1 MSTLKERMQSGGLG
15 TAVPLPTTDYPALEI
30 EEVEVNPNFL
40 VYYELEP
47 GKLTAA
53 WFDGTDDL
61 IEFIASLNGSKF
73 KISCEV
79 ERIPTLV
86 SALRKFRGMTQAEL
100 GEAIGYPKPV
110 IGNIEQGTRKLGL
123 KTLENLIEA
132 LSAKVTVMV
141 EAE

>member
-30 EEVEVNPNFL
+30 EEVEVNPDFL
-40 VYYELEP
+40 VYYEIENNRLA
-47 GKLTAA
+47 TAY
-53 WFDGTDDL
+53 FDNSEGL
-61 IEFIASLNGSKF
+61 LEFIGSLSGSKF
-73 KISCEV
+73 KVSCEV
-79 ERIPTLV
+79 ERIPNLV

-123 KTLENLIEA
+123 KTLENLIDA